1 MSELTMNS
9 AVGIPP
15 GVDGAASSDIFGF
28 RKSNDV
34 EKDGATEALSALQ
47 MSSDVQ
53 QSKRQR
59 ALR

>member
-1 MSELTMNS
+1 VSELTMNS

-15 GVDGAASSDIFGF
+15 GVDGTASSAIFGF

-34 EKDGATEALSALQ
+34 AKDGATEALSALQ